1 MGEGKYFNTTSH
13 NFIWHERSV
22 LRDLWQKRKGI
33 NLLGLAAVTIIIAI
47 IIQNR
52 TQSQYYQAF
61 YTLYPNFITALNLG
75 VNITEIYTSLIFIL
89 NDLSSKENSTSVA
102 IILFLI
108 SSAILLITGIYYV
121 YKKQ

>member
-1 MGEGKYFNTTSH
+1 MGERKYFNTTSH
-13 NFIWHERSV
+13 NFIWHEKSV

-52 TQSQYYQAF
+52 TQSQYYQAL

-89 NDLSSKENSTSVA
+89 NDLSSKTNSTSLAVL
-102 IILFLI
+102 LFLI
-108 SSAILLITGIYYV
+108 SSAILLITGIYYI

>member
-1 MGEGKYFNTTSH
+1 M
-13 NFIWHERSV
+13 
-22 LRDLWQKRKGI
+22 
-33 NLLGLAAVTIIIAI
+33 NLLGLAVVTIIIAI

-52 TQSQYYQAF
+52 IQSQYYQAF

-89 NDLSSKENSTSVA
+89 NDLSSKANSTSLA
-102 IILFLI
+102 IILLLI